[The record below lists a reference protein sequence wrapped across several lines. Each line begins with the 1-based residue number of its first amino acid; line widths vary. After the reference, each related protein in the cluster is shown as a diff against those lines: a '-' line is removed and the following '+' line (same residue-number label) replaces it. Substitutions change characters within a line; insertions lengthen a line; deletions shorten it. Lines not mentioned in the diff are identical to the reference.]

1 MIFQIAV
8 SFHKKIEFGSV
19 IVLEQLNNYS
29 KFLVF
34 FVKKTNIIKKQLF
47 LQFSFFFKIYLS
59 ENTFFLLVPSV
70 SIVDNP
76 DSSIIIDK
84 IKEEINNYESS
95 RARGKKLVFEKS
107 TSELLNGLE
116 QFLDDFL
123 TNILKQKK

>member
-1 MIFQIAV
+1 M
-8 SFHKKIEFGSV
+8 
-19 IVLEQLNNYS
+19 
-29 KFLVF
+29 
-34 FVKKTNIIKKQLF
+34 
-47 LQFSFFFKIYLS
+47 
-59 ENTFFLLVPSV
+59 
-70 SIVDNP
+70 DNP